1 VISIKNL
8 VKKYKKHNI
17 INNIT
22 LDVSLGEVVGIIGPS
37 GSGKSTI
44 LRCINGLEQ
53 YDSGSIIIDVEHK
66 YEIGTVF
73 QQFNLFSN
81 MTVLQNL
88 NYPQVKVL
96 GRSQEEA
103 DGTSM
108 HMLQKVGLSYIIDR
122 YPTNLSSGQ
131 KQRVAIARTLC
142 MKPKIILFDEPT
154 SALDPENVSDIL
166 HLIKYIAN
174 GKITI
179 LIVTHEMKFAKAI
192 TDRIIFIEKG
202 QVVEDM
208 DSEVF
213 FYMSNN
219 KRVENFLNKMSF
231 NEDLV
236 VKNIMDE

>member
-1 VISIKNL
+1 MISIKNL